1 MKIKKL
7 IVCLAVLMFLNCSEE
22 EVLITH
28 SIPLVAMTSEET
40 GISFSNQLVYQS
52 DINILEYLYY
62 YNGGGVAV
70 GDINNDGL
78 EDIYFTSNQG
88 SDKLYLNQGDFK
100 FKDITAVAGIYTDN
114 SWSSGVTMEDVNND
128 GFLDIFVS
136 KVGRHNSLLA
146 HNLLYINNQDQTFT
160 ESTEALGLAFSGL
173 STQAAFI
180 DYDRDGDQDM
190 FLLNHSVHS
199 VRSYGTTEKRRD
211 EAPLS
216 GDRFYENKINEE
228 EGRFVD
234 VTQTSGIY
242 SSPLG
247 YGLAVRV
254 ADINND
260 GWSDIYVGNDF
271 HENDFIYINNGD
283 KTFSESIK
291 EHIANTS
298 RFTMG
303 VDVADLNN
311 DGLQDIFTTDMMP
324 NKADILLKSG
334 GEDTDKVD
342 RIKKDFGF
350 EPQLARNNFQLQNKN
365 VTFSEIALMTNT
377 YATDW
382 SWSVL
387 LADFDND
394 WKTDIFVS
402 NGIVKRP
409 NDLDYINYI
418 GGVKF
423 SSYALN
429 ERDKIRKEIIDEM
442 PTLKIPNVLFK
453 NLGDLSFESVDK
465 ASLGAPTFSTGA
477 AYADLDNDGDLDLV
491 TNNINQEASVYKNTL
506 DKGGLVI
513 QLNNTSNYTTKGSRI
528 IAYSEGKQFLQ
539 ELQTT
544 KGFQSAS
551 TQRVHFGVPSD
562 STVDS
567 LEVVWPNQKKQT
579 ILAPDTK
586 EILTITYSE
595 AQTKTSSINTE
606 KITDFELAVLPF
618 EYEESVYLDYERE
631 RLIPEKLSSEGPALV
646 VEDFNGDGQND
657 IFIGGSRYQ
666 AAELWIAKKKGAY
679 ERVDVFAF
687 RSDRNFEDVDA
698 ASIDI
703 DSDGDRDLYVV
714 SGGNDFE
721 QGDKNLMDR
730 IYLNDGNGGFT
741 RRVVDLPRT
750 NGGTVSVADFDQDG
764 YEDLFVGSRSIPGA
778 YGLDPDSYIIRNNQ
792 GKGLQQVLT
801 FPLGMITD
809 SAWQDIDADGLLD
822 LIIVGDWMPITI
834 LKNIGNNQ
842 FKNISKDQGL
852 GSSFGLWNAVDFA
865 DFDGDGRLD
874 IIAGNVGENFKW
886 KPTVSKPVW
895 LYLDDFDENEQL
907 DPIIFYNF
915 FDTYVP
921 FASLNKLSEQLPF
934 IKKRFQ
940 KYTAFAEVNTVEQLT
955 GKNPKE
961 YLQTKYINELR
972 SMVYLN
978 TLDGFKGI
986 PLPKVAQQS
995 SIEDILVDQ
1004 EKKTVSYVGNYFD
1017 FVIELGPLGANP
1029 GGMLSDFNSETL
1041 YFESHK
1047 SFNLPKSV
1055 SSRAVEFL
1063 KNNQF
1068 VIATQNSFVF
1078 LVTSK

>member
-1 MKIKKL
+1 M
-7 IVCLAVLMFLNCSEE
+7 
-22 EVLITH
+22 
-28 SIPLVAMTSEET
+28 
-40 GISFSNQLVYQS
+40 
-52 DINILEYLYY
+52 
-62 YNGGGVAV
+62 
-70 GDINNDGL
+70 
-78 EDIYFTSNQG
+78 
-88 SDKLYLNQGDFK
+88 YLNQGDFR

-199 VRSYGTTEKRRD
+199 VRSYGTIEKRRD

-291 EHIANTS
+291 EYIANTS

-477 AYADLDNDGDLDLV
+477 AYSDLDNDGDLDLV
-491 TNNINQEASVYKNTL
+491 INNINQEAVVCPL
-506 DKGGLVI
+506 
-513 QLNNTSNYTTKGSRI
+513 TK
-528 IAYSEGKQFLQ
+528 
-539 ELQTT
+539 
-544 KGFQSAS
+544 
-551 TQRVHFGVPSD
+551 H
-562 STVDS
+562 
-567 LEVVWPNQKKQT
+567 
-579 ILAPDTK
+579 
-586 EILTITYSE
+586 
-595 AQTKTSSINTE
+595 
-606 KITDFELAVLPF
+606 
-618 EYEESVYLDYERE
+618 
-631 RLIPEKLSSEGPALV
+631 
-646 VEDFNGDGQND
+646 
-657 IFIGGSRYQ
+657 
-666 AAELWIAKKKGAY
+666 
-679 ERVDVFAF
+679 
-687 RSDRNFEDVDA
+687 
-698 ASIDI
+698 
-703 DSDGDRDLYVV
+703 
-714 SGGNDFE
+714 
-721 QGDKNLMDR
+721 
-730 IYLNDGNGGFT
+730 
-741 RRVVDLPRT
+741 
-750 NGGTVSVADFDQDG
+750 
-764 YEDLFVGSRSIPGA
+764 
-778 YGLDPDSYIIRNNQ
+778 
-792 GKGLQQVLT
+792 
-801 FPLGMITD
+801 
-809 SAWQDIDADGLLD
+809 
-822 LIIVGDWMPITI
+822 
-834 LKNIGNNQ
+834 
-842 FKNISKDQGL
+842 
-852 GSSFGLWNAVDFA
+852 
-865 DFDGDGRLD
+865 
-874 IIAGNVGENFKW
+874 
-886 KPTVSKPVW
+886 
-895 LYLDDFDENEQL
+895 
-907 DPIIFYNF
+907 
-915 FDTYVP
+915 
-921 FASLNKLSEQLPF
+921 
-934 IKKRFQ
+934 
-940 KYTAFAEVNTVEQLT
+940 
-955 GKNPKE
+955 
-961 YLQTKYINELR
+961 YLQ
-972 SMVYLN
+972 V
-978 TLDGFKGI
+978 
-986 PLPKVAQQS
+986 
-995 SIEDILVDQ
+995 
-1004 EKKTVSYVGNYFD
+1004 
-1017 FVIELGPLGANP
+1017 
-1029 GGMLSDFNSETL
+1029 
-1041 YFESHK
+1041 
-1047 SFNLPKSV
+1047 
-1055 SSRAVEFL
+1055 
-1063 KNNQF
+1063 
-1068 VIATQNSFVF
+1068 
-1078 LVTSK
+1078 